1 LARGSF
7 PSEVGMDRHHVVR
20 AGLRYKSVQQL
31 RQERLLLRRK
41 EAEAEAGKEA
51 TFTPSLNPRSLK
63 ILERR
68 RVHDAV
74 SNLPVEDRLLRAQEV
89 SARGQ
94 ALRMEDDA
102 VPLTR
107 DERHR
112 RIRRFM
118 ARQGESP
125 RSRAHRIECSDTRRR
140 QKKREWLQSRGPPD
154 CTFQPELNP
163 KSRELNAAKGHT
175 EERRVYER
183 LYEDATKMR
192 SERSHRS
199 TEAEQEDCS
208 TSERQ
213 GDTYSHVK
221 SHYNFSKPS
230 QLMADITREQQQ
242 RRQRVEEQRQQR
254 QYDELRECTFTPR
267 TAAASGGPSLRR
279 SDLQSTSTMSSCS
292 AIPAGPVLIGGY
304 DRFMENRRMA
314 EEARCKERQKQEAST
329 MRTDSQPKDWAPTLT
344 VPQPFQFSSSSSRRP
359 RSRHTPKEDGYSFRP
374 ATNESR
380 RRDALRSALGEEEFS
395 RFMAELDDD
404 SGRLS

>member
-230 QLMADITREQQQ
+230 QLMGTMVDPKREQQQ

-267 TAAASGGPSLRR
+267 TAAA
-279 SDLQSTSTMSSCS
+279 
-292 AIPAGPVLIGGY
+292 
-304 DRFMENRRMA
+304 
-314 EEARCKERQKQEAST
+314 
-329 MRTDSQPKDWAPTLT
+329 
-344 VPQPFQFSSSSSRRP
+344 
-359 RSRHTPKEDGYSFRP
+359 
-374 ATNESR
+374 
-380 RRDALRSALGEEEFS
+380 
-395 RFMAELDDD
+395 
-404 SGRLS
+404 